1 MATFLRPLSYKYQ
14 WLYDTFSRLAALPLG
29 GEEKFRRLPLQ
40 GLVISQESKIL
51 DLCCGSGQSTR
62 FLVEYSQ
69 YVTGLDI
76 SPVSLARAKQN
87 VPQAHYVE
95 GLAEQ
100 MPLADQQFDLVHT
113 SAALHEMSLG
123 QLQAIFREV
132 DRVLKP
138 GGKFILADFHQATNL
153 LFLPGLW
160 LFLWLFE
167 TETAWQLLN
176 TNLVELLEETGFT
189 ITASK
194 LYAGG
199 SLQVIQA
206 QKP

>member
-1 MATFLRPLSYKYQ
+1 MGTFLRPLSYKYQ

-29 GEEKFRRLPLQ
+29 GEAKFRCLPFQDLT
-40 GLVISQESKIL
+40 IPQESKIL

-62 FLVEYSQ
+62 FLVQ
-69 YVTGLDI
+69 YAQDVTGLDV
-76 SPVSLARAKQN
+76 SPVSLARAAHK
-87 VPQAHYVE
+87 VPQAKYVE

-100 MPLADQQFDLVHT
+100 MPFTDHQFDLVHT
-113 SAALHEMSLG
+113 SVALHEMSSE
-123 QLQAIFREV
+123 QLQAILREV

-138 GGKFILADFHQATNL
+138 GGKFILADFHQATNP

-167 TETAWQLLN
+167 TETAWQLIN
-176 TNLVELLEETGFT
+176 TNLGELLEKAGFII
-189 ITASK
+189 ITNK

-199 SLQVIQA
+199 SLQMIQA